1 MTTLALIITD
11 AGRAAIVNAQNTGT
25 APVVLSQIALGSA
38 TYDPTAA
45 PGAARTA
52 LTTEIKRL
60 STFGSSVV
68 ADDTIH
74 VTITDTSADTYTLSE
89 IGLYTNGGVLFA
101 FYAQT
106 TPILEK
112 GTEQLVLLSAD
123 IVLTSVPPGSVTI
136 GDANFQVPPA
146 TTTRM
151 GIIEIATDAEVD
163 TGTDTAR
170 AVTPAGVKRRI
181 DTRAPT
187 TRKVTAGNGLTGG
200 GTLAADRTLTLGTPS
215 TLSSATTNAVSAES
229 HTHQVTFPVI
239 SVAGKTGT
247 ITLTKSDVG
256 LSNLANVLQAPA
268 TRKVTAG
275 NGLTGG
281 GDLSADRTLTLGT
294 PGTLSG
300 STTNA
305 VSTTSH
311 THAISAATTSLRGVV
326 ELATNA
332 EVLAGTDTDRAVTPA
347 SLRAGLLAA
356 FPVGAIYITATNS
369 SPADFLG
376 GTWSQIA
383 GGRMLIGVGTL
394 GSDTYAGG
402 ATGGAARVTLDVDEI
417 PQHSHTASS
426 AGSHTHATNIREAQ
440 ESGTGTGNYQMTVAT
455 INAGAEIQ
463 SDSAGS
469 HTHTISS
476 TGGGAA
482 HENRPPYLA
491 VYFWRRTA

>member
-200 GTLAADRTLTLGTPS
+200 G
-215 TLSSATTNAVSAES
+215 
-229 HTHQVTFPVI
+229 
-239 SVAGKTGT
+239 
-247 ITLTKSDVG
+247 
-256 LSNLANVLQAPA
+256 
-268 TRKVTAG
+268 
-275 NGLTGG
+275 
-281 GDLSADRTLTLGT
+281 DLSADRTLTLGT
-294 PGTLSG
+294 PSTLSG

-394 GSDTYAGG
+394 GSDTYAAGD
-402 ATGGAARVTLDVDEI
+402 TGGAARVTLDVDEI

-440 ESGTGTGNYQMTVAT
+440 ESGTGTGNYQMTVAA